1 MYSGSVKNNEKKIEN
16 LEEQLSIY
24 HGRYKA
30 YQAELW
36 STSDQS
42 RKRFIKSEMDWLD
55 REMQDIQKR
64 ISKLRAS
71 SGY

>member
-1 MYSGSVKNNEKKIEN
+1 MYSGSVKNNERKIEN
-16 LEEQLSIY
+16 LQEQLRIY
-24 HGRYKA
+24 HGQFEA

-55 REMQDIQKR
+55 REKQDIQRR

-71 SGY
+71 GGY